1 MTSTLPIA
9 PSLAQVQTLSLAPV
23 LSARPAYATQGGHHR
38 TGTLEAR
45 QLALQEELATV
56 VAPAPL
62 IHPKLAEIYRQRVE
76 QLHEALYDS
85 KRSANGPV

>member
-1 MTSTLPIA
+1 
-9 PSLAQVQTLSLAPV
+9 
-23 LSARPAYATQGGHHR
+23 
-38 TGTLEAR
+38 
-45 QLALQEELATV
+45 LALQEELATV